1 MFKCSSS
8 RSPKVWAK
16 ERLKPSHLL
25 TLYKLAEMG
34 ANEKEILCSTED
46 VAKGIGTSQQTASRR
61 LIEMEQRGLVQR
73 TREGRNQRILISKDG
88 LQHLVGMHNVLKRV
102 FETTKEELVMKGVV
116 FSGLSEGSYY
126 MSLEGYRK
134 QFRSKLGFDPY
145 PGTLNLRIGKE
156 DLGERKLLESFP
168 HIYIEG
174 FANAQRSYG
183 PAKCFKS
190 IVNDRISSA
199 IVLPIRA
206 HYGEDV
212 VEIIA
217 PQRLRKRLR
226 LRDGDT
232 VKVRVLSKP

>member
-217 PQRLRKRLR
+217 PQRLRQRLR